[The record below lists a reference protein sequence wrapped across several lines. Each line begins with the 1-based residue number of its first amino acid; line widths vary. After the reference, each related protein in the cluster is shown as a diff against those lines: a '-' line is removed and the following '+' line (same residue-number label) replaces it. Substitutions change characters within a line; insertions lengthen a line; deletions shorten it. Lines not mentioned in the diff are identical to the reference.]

1 MSLRRDGLRFD
12 PFCCPLY
19 CWGPEPPSNVSKP
32 HLSKRGEP
40 QQRFEPTAVRAFVY
54 KSSALPGVPENF
66 SIPDLPTLFS
76 QTLGISFSFSFFKI
90 QSPNVR
96 WDACTPIVFTVQM
109 SNPQRGIE
117 KVVSYLDISIGIALV
132 DIYTKVLIRPWR
144 IPKFQ
149 YIFPFQGRHSSS
161 CFARSCCGF
170 ECCRQTSALIMMPKK
185 VGLGSEI
192 VCWKKRVWFN
202 STLFCVR

>member
-1 MSLRRDGLRFD
+1 M
-12 PFCCPLY
+12 
-19 CWGPEPPSNVSKP
+19 
-32 HLSKRGEP
+32 
-40 QQRFEPTAVRAFVY
+40 RAFVY

-132 DIYTKVLIRPWR
+132 DIYTKVLIRP
-144 IPKFQ
+144 
-149 YIFPFQGRHSSS
+149 
-161 CFARSCCGF
+161 
-170 ECCRQTSALIMMPKK
+170 
-185 VGLGSEI
+185 
-192 VCWKKRVWFN
+192 
-202 STLFCVR
+202 